1 VQFIARTGVSLICHK
16 TYDLRGGVWQIG
28 HMTPFSVCS
37 HAKSLSAVGWLIV
50 MATLSVN
57 ATNYDEDKVGTYT
70 LPDPLVCNDGSRVTN
85 AETWFAKRRPE
96 ILEAYRA
103 EIFGRSP
110 DAATNAASPSFVR
123 V

>member
-1 VQFIARTGVSLICHK
+1 MIPCISRAGAFIVLCALLLFAV
-16 TYDLRGGVWQIG
+16 
-28 HMTPFSVCS
+28 
-37 HAKSLSAVGWLIV
+37 LSA
-50 MATLSVN
+50 S
-57 ATNYDEDKVGTYT
+57 ATNYDEDKVGSYT

-85 AETWFAKRRPE
+85 AESWFARRRLE

-110 DAATNAASPSFVR
+110 DAATNATSPSFVR

>member
-1 VQFIARTGVSLICHK
+1 
-16 TYDLRGGVWQIG
+16 
-28 HMTPFSVCS
+28 MTTSPVRSR
-37 HAKSLSAVGWLIV
+37 AKFLSAWLLALAAIP
-50 MATLSVN
+50 AN
-57 ATNYDEDKVGTYT
+57 ATNYDEAKVGDYK
-70 LPDPLVCNDGSRVTN
+70 LPDPLVCNDGSLVTN
-85 AETWFAKRRPE
+85 AESWFARRRLE

>member
-1 VQFIARTGVSLICHK
+1 
-16 TYDLRGGVWQIG
+16 
-28 HMTPFSVCS
+28 MTTANFHSRFCFACLLAITI
-37 HAKSLSAVGWLIV
+37 HAS
-50 MATLSVN
+50 
-57 ATNYDEDKVGTYT
+57 ATNYDESKVGDYT

-103 EIFGRSP
+103 GIFGRSP
-110 DAATNAASPSFVR
+110 DAATNVTSPSFVR